1 MGMLHELL
9 LWSDDVVFLVGQQ
22 ADLFLPRGARVVL
35 PRNLNYTA
43 IAK

>member
-9 LWSDDVVFLVGQQ
+9 LGSDDVVFLVRQQ
-22 ADLFLPRGARVVL
+22 ADFFLPRGARVVL
-35 PRNLNYTA
+35 PRNFHDTA